1 MKSLMGVV
9 IDGLSSAWRKVASA
23 VYALTTLWLTIA
35 IAEATPV
42 LFNLKLLTGTDANRA
57 ITITPTNAPGWAVPG
72 TNAIF
77 LSQPITLQA
86 VNGTAQ
92 TNLAPGVYRL
102 TFAGLPGSILIA
114 VPETNAVLQA
124 HQLAIQGLTIYTYT
138 NPISSL
144 IGSTEYITTLDPTK
158 IIVQTNGTLYSIGV
172 GPQVAITTNAITW
185 SALQTFQQGAHTLGD
200 LTGEQGGTVRWRI
213 SATGVF
219 TGNGSG
225 LTNLNAT
232 ELRTGTIDVARLPT
246 SVALTN
252 RAQTFY
258 GDTVIRTNLTAI
270 GTIGAATAVFTN
282 NIIGN
287 GAGITNIPIS
297 GLAATGTR
305 DSTTVLWGNAEWRA
319 LPIYVF
325 FGGGSPEGVIS
336 ASPPAIY
343 YSTNGGFYV
352 KISGSGATGWAAL
365 IGEN

>member
-1 MKSLMGVV
+1 MVPTHRLIWVV
-9 IDGLSSAWRKVASA
+9 I
-23 VYALTTLWLTIA
+23 
-35 IAEATPV
+35 
-42 LFNLKLLTGTDANRA
+42 A
-57 ITITPTNAPGWAVPG
+57 ITVVTAWGQMPPPLVRNPYTTNTPPNGWQALQFYLEAGQWISMSQSGQKWRISSTLTDPLTNGYTGDVRFLGSSNYFSGNVRIDGTLRLGGNLIG
-72 TNAIF
+72 TNVVPLVA
-77 LSQPITLQA
+77 LQA
-86 VNGTAQ
+86 SGTRDG
-92 TNLAPGVYRL
+92 TTYLRGDGVW
-102 TFAGLPGSILIA
+102 ASI
-114 VPETNAVLQA
+114 PE
-124 HQLAIQGLTIYTYT
+124 G
-138 NPISSL
+138 
-144 IGSTEYITTLDPTK
+144 GSTEYIATLDPTK
-158 IIVQTNGTLYSIGV
+158 IVVQTNGTLYSIGV

-185 SALQTFQQGAHTLGD
+185 TALQTFQQGAHTLGD
-200 LTGEQGGTVRWRI
+200 LTGEQGGVVRWRI
-213 SATGVF
+213 SAGGVF

-225 LTNLNAT
+225 LTNLNAS
-232 ELRTGTIDVARLPT
+232 ELRSGTIDVARLPS

-325 FGGGSPEGVIS
+325 FGGGSPEGVVS